1 MSISTTLNFKK
12 LSLYLFIFGDT
23 SMIEQIENGQYSLTF
38 LNRQHSEDQELPAA
52 ENISLDNIMPDKKTS
67 WQMDKWIYRIVVSS
81 MSLTIILS
89 LVGAVWLKANDK
101 DIPDIM
107 IALGTGS
114 LGGIAG
120 LLAPSPNSSNYE

>member
-1 MSISTTLNFKK
+1 
-12 LSLYLFIFGDT
+12 
-23 SMIEQIENGQYSLTF
+23 MIDQIENGQYSFTF
-38 LNRQHSEDQELPAA
+38 LNTQNSEDKEQSAE
-52 ENISLDNIMPDKKTS
+52 ENISLDNTMIDKKSS

-107 IALGTGS
+107 IALGTGA

-120 LLAPSPNSSNYE
+120 LLAPAPNSSNHE